1 MQTKKQ
7 KILIQKNK
15 NHNSPLPGFG
25 GGFFVKILKNTE
37 ASTICVKIQV

>member
-25 GGFFVKILKNTE
+25 RGFLFTD
-37 ASTICVKIQV
+37 STTICVKIQV